1 MLPLRWL
8 FNAGL
13 WCLQQSVTVASGS
26 STKPPDLRLQ
36 TRQLAGSNQRPSSPS
51 ASSGLQLGTAGRPSA
66 ASRPGN
72 CPPPPHTHPAGGPG
86 RREASRDVTQTGW
99 AFTHRPG
106 STNEQ
111 ASLGYIYSLHSRR
124 PYCLAREEGEQRPP
138 DNGGARR
145 VASFAPAFGLL
156 QPLLPRPVRR
166 QRLPVA
172 PREGG
177 GWDLEKG
184 RRCCCSS
191 QW

>member
-1 MLPLRWL
+1 MVFAAERHGCERLQHQTSRSEASDEA
-8 FNAGL
+8 AGR
-13 WCLQQSVTVASGS
+13 QQSAPVLPVGVFWAPAGNSWPFLCSQPTW
-26 STKPPDLRLQ
+26 KPPPH
-36 TRQLAGSNQRPSSPS
+36 T
-51 ASSGLQLGTAGRPSA
+51 
-66 ASRPGN
+66 
-72 CPPPPHTHPAGGPG
+72 HTHPAGGPG

-166 QRLPVA
+166 QRLTVA

-177 GWDLEKG
+177 LGFGKGPSLLQQPVVMVGGWAGKRG
-184 RRCCCSS
+184 
-191 QW
+191 WG